1 MADFIARQNSERLRQ
16 RLSAGFTIREP
27 PAFSKLARSIVEM
40 ALVTGVVIR
49 LFRAVVITHGDADS
63 TLYLGTMFLL
73 ASAFVLLMATVHLSR
88 FPLRQWTWRA
98 PAFGAL
104 ESAFESIVSLGLIFA
119 HREPL
124 GTGAA
129 TLGDWPG
136 IAGTIFLRHVVVIS
150 AFAALLALTVK
161 VVRYQLLKREHA
173 AWTAGTVRAGIPGE
187 AILDRRRSSGAQDK
201 FVTPPKERRRH
212 S

>member
-40 ALVTGVVIR
+40 ALITGVVVR
-49 LFRAVVITHGDADS
+49 LYRAVVLTHPSASG
-63 TLYLGTMFLL
+63 LYLGTMFLL

-88 FPLRQWTWRA
+88 FPLREWTWRA

-104 ESAFESIVSLGLIFA
+104 ESAFESLVSLGLILA
-119 HREPL
+119 NREPL

-136 IAGTIFLRHVVVIS
+136 IAGTIFLRHIIVIS
-150 AFAALLALTVK
+150 AFALLLALTVK
-161 VVRYQLLKREHA
+161 LVRYQLLKREHA
-173 AWTAGTVRAGIPGE
+173 AWSSGTVRAGIPGE
-187 AILDRRRSSGAQDK
+187 AILDRRRSSGAQDR
-201 FVTPPKERRRH
+201 FVTPPKERRRQP
-212 S
+212 

>member
-40 ALVTGVVIR
+40 ALVTGVVVR
-49 LFRAVVITHGDADS
+49 LYRAVVLTHASPSG
-63 TLYLGTMFLL
+63 LYLGTMFLL
-73 ASAFVLLMATVHLSR
+73 ALAFVLLMATVHLSR

-104 ESAFESIVSLGLIFA
+104 ESAFESIVSLGLILA
-119 HREPL
+119 NREPL

-129 TLGDWPG
+129 ALGDWPG
-136 IAGTIFLRHVVVIS
+136 IAGTIFLRHVIVIS
-150 AFAALLALTVK
+150 AFALLLALTVK
-161 VVRYQLLKREHA
+161 LVRYQLLKREHA
-173 AWTAGTVRAGIPGE
+173 GWSSGTVRAGIPGE
-187 AILDRRRSSGAQDK
+187 AILERRRSSGAQDK
-201 FVTPPKERRRH
+201 FVTPPKERRRQ